1 MEWPE
6 AKKKADQVRQW
17 GIEVCAWRGTVAD
30 RLKSTLVG
38 HTINSWCSNY
48 WQIGDGPE
56 ARKEMLYSGV
66 MRYVELLAAS
76 DAPCSQFVLRIGR
89 ISCGSVRR
97 HSQEITVISGPG

>member
-6 AKKKADQVRQW
+6 AKKKAGQVRQW
-17 GIEVCAWRGTVAD
+17 GIEVCAWRGTDAD

-38 HTINSWCSNY
+38 HTIDSWRSNY
-48 WQIGDGPE
+48 WQIGDEPE

-76 DAPCSQFVLRIGR
+76 DAPGSQSVLRIGR
-89 ISCGSVRR
+89 IPCGSVRR
-97 HSQEITVISGPG
+97 YSQEITVISGPG